1 MGMENKKDQDTT
13 KKTVEFNSS
22 YAFLMVPA
30 GAAHDKKLLKKP
42 KAILLLGEII
52 SMLNVTQSFYA
63 SNREMAKRLNCD
75 PRTIQ
80 DYLNFLEKEKLIV
93 RDVERTESGEV
104 KGRKIYAGEKLG
116 DLFTQGW
123 KIKGSNSD
131 NKGKNQP
138 HVTDNTTPSRYTQR
152 DPHVTDNTTP
162 TLQTT
167 PKYNSKIEQ
176 VNKTITTRASS
187 KKQIEKAFT
196 EDFEKVWSE
205 YPKKQG
211 KKDALRH
218 YIAWRKASKDNNN
231 EFLLKKLN
239 EYKKYIQLNN
249 IEYRFIKN
257 GSTWFNGGYEDD
269 YNLGAGKQN
278 ENNLPENYGYDELFG
293 E

>member
-1 MGMENKKDQDTT
+1 MNEKKGQDTT

-63 SNREMAKRLNCD
+63 SNKEMAKRLNCD

-152 DPHVTDNTTP
+152 DPHVTHNTNP

-218 YIAWRKASKDNNN
+218 YIAWRKASKDNTN

-269 YNLGAGKQN
+269 YNLGASKQN

>member
-1 MGMENKKDQDTT
+1 MNRERENSNI
-13 KKTVEFNSS
+13 VEFKSS

-30 GAAHDKKLLKKP
+30 GAAHDKTLLKKP

-80 DYLNFLEKEKLIV
+80 DYLEFLEKEKLII
-93 RDVERTESGEV
+93 RDVEKTESGQV
-104 KGRKIYAGEKLG
+104 KGRKIYAGERLG
-116 DLFTQGW
+116 ELFTQGW
-123 KIKGSNSD
+123 KLKSE
-131 NKGKNQP
+131 KPERKEKVTP
-138 HVTDNTTPSRYTQR
+138 HVTDNVTPHVAENVT
-152 DPHVTDNTTP
+152 PHVTENVTP

-167 PKYNSKIEQ
+167 PKYNSRIEHI
-176 VNKTITTRASS
+176 NKTVTSSVIS
-187 KKQIEKAFT
+187 KKKLEKELT
-196 EDFEKVWSE
+196 NDFEEVWSQ

-218 YIAWRKASKDNNN
+218 YIAWRKASKNNTN

-239 EYKKYIQLNN
+239 EYKKYIQYNN

-257 GSTWFNGGYEDD
+257 GSTWFNGGYEDE
-269 YNLGAGKQN
+269 YNLGDNKSNG
-278 ENNLPENYGYDELFG
+278 NNMPEDYGYDELFG
-293 E
+293 K